1 MPITIECN
9 FCRRRVKNRLQ
20 IPLCASVRRA
30 RGFAP
35 LLVRLRTLRFA
46 KLRLIRAVRSFAQD
60 DTRGDGA
67 PDDTRGMRIF
77 GYSLDKP
84 LALEYNAKQRNMLFG
99 RRFDMKKVFK
109 MEDLDC
115 AHCAAKMEEGIKKI
129 EGVTYASVSF
139 MAQRLTVEADEEK
152 FEEIIPQIVK
162 AVKKVDSDCKVIIK

>member
-1 MPITIECN
+1 MERSRSFGEGAAQLPRADPKPTSLCKAQTRKGSARDFLNACSVFELFLIQWFTRMKAAMPITIECN

-67 PDDTRGMRIF
+67 PDDTRGMRFLIF
-77 GYSLDKP
+77 S
-84 LALEYNAKQRNMLFG
+84 
-99 RRFDMKKVFK
+99 
-109 MEDLDC
+109 
-115 AHCAAKMEEGIKKI
+115 
-129 EGVTYASVSF
+129 
-139 MAQRLTVEADEEK
+139 
-152 FEEIIPQIVK
+152 
-162 AVKKVDSDCKVIIK
+162 